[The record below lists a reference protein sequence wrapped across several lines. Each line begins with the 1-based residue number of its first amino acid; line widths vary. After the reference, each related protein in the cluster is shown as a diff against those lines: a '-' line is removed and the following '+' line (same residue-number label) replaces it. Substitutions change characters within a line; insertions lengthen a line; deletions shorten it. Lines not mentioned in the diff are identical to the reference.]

1 MGFSSLTRY
10 DLFLESGNIIE
21 SGDEVIRFIDY
32 SSVKNMYYDSA
43 RLIRGFE
50 DIINNGEYKDLQLEY
65 KKLFDDNVRDIENKK
80 FVQIISYAIEKEME
94 GKNQKLSYNGNSFK
108 TFFRYLLKAIAEYQ
122 EEVIE
127 TNFIDITDIV
137 RVRLGRN
144 QTFLSYAYYDKGLTQ
159 ALFYYFWLRSG
170 FLYVNWMWNGVN
182 SNSSITKKILE
193 DELNRSNQLLFLR
206 TINSELKIRGN
217 HSIRQWCSWEIGNF
231 YTKHSDE
238 KYYTSFYDTIEP
250 SNDILDT
257 FKPMKEVVY
266 GDIRY

>member
-1 MGFSSLTRY
+1 MGFSSLTRH
-10 DLFLESGNIIE
+10 DLFRESGEIIE
-21 SGDEVIRFIDY
+21 NGDGVIKFRDY

-50 DIINNGEYKDLQLEY
+50 DIINKEEYKYLQSEY
-65 KKLFDDNVRDIENKK
+65 KTLFNDNVREIKNRDFVQRISYTIEENIRNKK
-80 FVQIISYAIEKEME
+80 IS
-94 GKNQKLSYNGNSFK
+94 NNNSFK
-108 TFFRYLLKAIAEYQ
+108 YFFKYLLNAIAEYQ
-122 EEVIE
+122 EEVIKA
-127 TNFIDITDIV
+127 NFIKTEDISHI
-137 RVRLGRN
+137 RFGKN

-206 TINSELKIRGN
+206 TINSELRTPGN
-217 HSIRQWCSWEIGNF
+217 HNIRQWCSWEIGNF

-238 KYYTSFYDTIEP
+238 KYYTSFYDTIEVK
-250 SNDILDT
+250 NDILDT
-257 FKPMKEVVY
+257 FKPMKEVVNGAICY
-266 GDIRY
+266 

>member
-1 MGFSSLTRY
+1 MGFSSLTRHE
-10 DLFLESGNIIE
+10 LFWESGNFIE
-21 SGDEVIRFIDY
+21 NGDGVIKFKDY

-50 DIINNGEYKDLQLEY
+50 DIINKEEYKESQSGY
-65 KKLFDDNVRDIENKK
+65 KTLFKDNAREIKNKDFVQKISYTIEKNIVNKK
-80 FVQIISYAIEKEME
+80 IS
-94 GKNQKLSYNGNSFK
+94 NNNSFK
-108 TFFRYLLKAIAEYQ
+108 VFFKYLLNAIAEYQ
-122 EEVIE
+122 EEVIKA
-127 TNFIDITDIV
+127 NFIKIEDISHI
-137 RVRLGRN
+137 RFGKN

-206 TINSELKIRGN
+206 TINSELRTPGSYN
-217 HSIRQWCSWEIGNF
+217 VRQWCSWEIGNF

-238 KYYTSFYDTIEP
+238 KYYTSFYDTIEVK
-250 SNDILDT
+250 NDILDT
-257 FKPMKEVVY
+257 FKPMKEVVHGAICY
-266 GDIRY
+266 